1 MQINRLAPLSEEP
14 FNEEETRKLSK
25 RSHAWKNWVKNLFFN
40 KKSDLKILLSV
51 LACPLFPVS
60 LQPIQSIIQVS
71 FSIFLSPFSL
81 IMCSQINLQFSSFFF
96 AMNFFSWGLLFCS
109 FTRVDFLNLSE
120 LKLLKLTIRD

>member
-60 LQPIQSIIQVS
+60 LQPIQSILQVI
-71 FSIFLSPFSL
+71 FSLFLSPFSL
-81 IMCSQINLQFSSFFF
+81 IMCSQINLQFSPFFF
-96 AMNFFSWGLLFCS
+96 AMKFFHGVCS
-109 FTRVDFLNLSE
+109 FVHLQGWIFLTYLN
-120 LKLLKLTIRD
+120 